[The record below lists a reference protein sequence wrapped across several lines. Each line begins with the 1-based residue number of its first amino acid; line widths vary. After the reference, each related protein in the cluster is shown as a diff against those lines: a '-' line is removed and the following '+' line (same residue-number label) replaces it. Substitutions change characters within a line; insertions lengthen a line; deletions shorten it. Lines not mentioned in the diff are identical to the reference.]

1 MYDEFY
7 QNLGFKI
14 VDMHFITFIEHSMY
28 PIIIVF
34 ILKLIYKNLNFE
46 YLKTMFALIVFAIS
60 THLLLLT
67 FLDNEITKAENKII
81 LVQELNL
88 PIIEKNKM
96 IKEMEEIVS
105 LAKNKE
111 MHFLGSAI
119 FVITIILLY
128 GILIITLNES
138 VFITLANKKGVGAQL
153 LTF

>member
-67 FLDNEITKAENKII
+67 FLDNQIIQAENKRI
-81 LVQELNL
+81 LVQSSSLS
-88 PIIEKNKM
+88 IMEKNK
-96 IKEMEEIVS
+96 IIQDTEDTIS

-111 MHFLGSAI
+111 MHFLGNAI
-119 FVITIILLY
+119 FVVTIILLY
-128 GILIITLNES
+128 GIFIIVLSET
-138 VFITLANKKGVGAQL
+138 VFLRNAKRGQS
-153 LTF
+153 

>member
-81 LVQELNL
+81 LVQESNL

-128 GILIITLNES
+128 GILIITLAKTKQREYE
-138 VFITLANKKGVGAQL
+138 G
-153 LTF
+153 